1 MAPARFVIRTAKM
14 RSKSTPQSLARSI
27 GVWIALSVAISVAV
41 AWAAGQVPQVLLGAG
56 LAAIL
61 VGVGIPILLSRRA
74 DAPPNNVSSL
84 RRELDRTRR
93 GYERLFTSVPCFI
106 CVLDQNHHILEA
118 NQLYREE
125 FGATD
130 RSRCY
135 EVCKG
140 RTSKCPDCLVDRT
153 FESGQVYSSEE
164 TLITR
169 DGRRISA
176 VVYTQPI
183 LDDAGEITSV
193 MEVFTDITEIKK
205 LQRQLALMGRAVAGM
220 AHRVKNILM
229 GLEGGIFVVNEGLES
244 GDQEGIS
251 EGWEMVERNVEL
263 VSRIV
268 KDLLYCA
275 KERTP
280 EFQPDV
286 CPEEVV
292 LEVWRLFANRLAKEG
307 IQLEVHLE
315 EPYHTGHFDADGLHN
330 LLCNLIA
337 NAVDACRFDPAED
350 KDGHTI
356 TMSCRANGDGTTV
369 FQVSDDGPGIS
380 EDVNA
385 KVFEDF
391 FSTKGTE
398 GTGIGLLVAQ
408 KVAEDHGGKVTFSS
422 KPGRGTTFTVTLPT
436 AASRPEL
443 PVANA

>member
-1 MAPARFVIRTAKM
+1 MTQIEQANSQQSPALR
-14 RSKSTPQSLARSI
+14 I
-27 GVWIALSVAISVAV
+27 GAWVALSAAVSLVVAV
-41 AWAAGQVPQVLLGAG
+41 LAGRVPAVALGLG
-56 LAAIL
+56 LAVAL
-61 VGVGIPILLSRRA
+61 LAVGIPLISRRSVTSKS
-74 DAPPNNVSSL
+74 NNVSSL

-93 GYERLFTSVPCFI
+93 GYERLFTAVPCFI
-106 CVLDQNHHILEA
+106 CVQNRDHQIIEA
-118 NQLYREE
+118 NDLYRQE
-125 FGATD
+125 FGATE
-130 RSRCY
+130 RSLCY
-135 EVCKG
+135 EVCKA
-140 RTSKCPDCLVDRT
+140 RSTKCPDCLVDRT
-153 FESGQVYSSEE
+153 FENGEICSSEE

-176 VVYTQPI
+176 VVYTRPI
-183 LDDAGEITSV
+183 FDDDGDIISV

-205 LQRQLALMGRAVAGM
+205 LQRQLALMGGAVAGM

-244 GDQEGIS
+244 GDQQGIS

-280 EFQPDV
+280 NFQPDV
-286 CPEEVV
+286 CPQDVV
-292 LEVWRLFANRLAKEG
+292 LEVRQLFADRLANENIELKTD
-307 IQLEVHLE
+307 LE
-315 EPYHTGHFDADGLHN
+315 EPYHTGLFDADGLHN
-330 LLCNLIA
+330 LLCNLVA
-337 NAVDACRFDPAED
+337 NAVDACRFDPSDD
-350 KDGHTI
+350 KDGHLI
-356 TMSCRANGDGTTV
+356 TLSCRTNGEGMTV
-369 FQVSDDGPGIS
+369 LQVADDGPGIS

-385 KVFEDF
+385 RVFEDF

-422 KPGRGTTFTVTLPT
+422 KPGRGTTFTVTIPT

-443 PVANA
+443 AADA

>member
-1 MAPARFVIRTAKM
+1 VTAGITLIL
-14 RSKSTPQSLARSI
+14 RKSPTPNS
-27 GVWIALSVAISVAV
+27 
-41 AWAAGQVPQVLLGAG
+41 
-56 LAAIL
+56 
-61 VGVGIPILLSRRA
+61 
-74 DAPPNNVSSL
+74 NNVTSL

-106 CVLDQNHHILEA
+106 CVLSRDHQIVEA
-118 NQLYREE
+118 NELYREE

-130 RSRCY
+130 RSLCY

-140 RTSKCPDCLVDRT
+140 RTSKCPDCLVDQT
-153 FESGQVYSSEE
+153 FEDGEVYSSEE

-176 VVYTQPI
+176 VVYTRPI
-183 LDDAGEITSV
+183 YDDDGEITSV

-229 GLEGGIFVVNEGLES
+229 GLEGGIFVVNEGLEAE
-244 GDQEGIS
+244 DQEGIA
-251 EGWEMVERNVEL
+251 EGWEMVERNVDL

-275 KERTP
+275 KERIP
-280 EFQPDV
+280 DFQPDV
-286 CPEEVV
+286 CPQEVV
-292 LEVWRLFANRLAKEG
+292 LEVQRLFVDRLVNEDIELKAD
-307 IQLEVHLE
+307 LE
-315 EPYHTGHFDADGLHN
+315 EPFHTGSFDADGLHN
-330 LLCNLIA
+330 LLCNLVS
-337 NAVDACRFDPAED
+337 NAVDACRFDPADD
-350 KDGHTI
+350 KGGHTI
-356 TMSCRANGDGTTV
+356 TMSCRATGDGTTV
-369 FQVSDDGPGIS
+369 LQVSDDGPGIS

-385 KVFEDF
+385 RVFEDF

-422 KPGRGTTFTVTLPT
+422 KPGRGTTFTVTIPT
-436 AASRPEL
+436 GANRDEL
-443 PVANA
+443 PVVDS

>member
-1 MAPARFVIRTAKM
+1 MTEIEPAK
-14 RSKSTPQSLARSI
+14 PQRPSALKIAAWMVLSLT
-27 GVWIALSVAISVAV
+27 IALAAALSAGRVPAV
-41 AWAAGQVPQVLLGAG
+41 ALGLGIAV
-56 LAAIL
+56 IL
-61 VGVGIPILLSRRA
+61 TAVGIPLFWHRPTTPNS
-74 DAPPNNVSSL
+74 NNVSTL

-106 CVLDQNHHILEA
+106 CVLSRDHQILEA
-118 NQLYREE
+118 NELYREE

-130 RSRCY
+130 RSLCY

-140 RTSKCPDCLVDRT
+140 RSSKCPDCLVDQT
-153 FESGQVYSSEE
+153 FDDGEVHSSEE

-176 VVYTQPI
+176 VVYTRPI
-183 LDDAGEITSV
+183 YDDDGNIVSV

-205 LQRQLALMGRAVAGM
+205 LQRQLSLMGRAVAGM

-229 GLEGGIFVVNEGLES
+229 GLEGGIFVVNEGLAA
-244 GDQEGIS
+244 GDQQGIS

-280 EFQPDV
+280 NFQPDV
-286 CPEEVV
+286 CPQEVA
-292 LEVWRLFANRLAKEG
+292 LEVKELFADRLASDNIELKTE
-307 IQLEVHLE
+307 LE
-315 EPYHTGHFDADGLHN
+315 EPFHTGTFDADGLHN
-330 LLCNLIA
+330 LLCNLVA
-337 NAVDACRFDPAED
+337 NAVDACRFDPADD

-356 TMSCRANGDGTTV
+356 TLRCRKNGDGMTLL
-369 FQVSDDGPGIS
+369 QVADNGPGIS
-380 EDVNA
+380 EDINA
-385 KVFEDF
+385 RVFEDF

-422 KPGRGTTFTVTLPT
+422 KPGFGTTFTVTIPT
-436 AASRPEL
+436 AASRTAPA
-443 PVANA
+443 ANA